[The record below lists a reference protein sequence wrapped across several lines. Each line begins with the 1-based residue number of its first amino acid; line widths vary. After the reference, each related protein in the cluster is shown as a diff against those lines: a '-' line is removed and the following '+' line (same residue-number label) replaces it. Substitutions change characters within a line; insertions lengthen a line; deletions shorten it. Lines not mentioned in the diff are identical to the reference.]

1 MAASAGAGSGRS
13 HRAYSRRPSRSGK
26 RHRRGSSYRRARHYS
41 QGYSFRHARCRAG
54 PSPGDLGP
62 SYRLGA
68 GILFFGFR
76 VILAPWRLANRSRN
90 GRRRAHWPGPSA
102 AYSGRAPRWRTQRAF
117 LMIGLVLLARTAIS
131 MRLVGW
137 AAILVLVL
145 APERLLGASFQ
156 MSFVAVIALVAVY
169 EVVRGHVH
177 FGGIE
182 AGWPRRPA
190 FYISCVALTTVLA
203 TLATAP
209 FAAYC
214 FNRLAL
220 YGLAANIVAVP
231 ITALWIMPWGIVAL
245 ALMPFGA
252 EALGLAPMGLGI
264 EAVIAV
270 ARKVAG
276 WPDVVALAPAIPN
289 WCVGA
294 HCRRWF
300 VAHVVARALAIVG
313 ARGRF
318 YRVCFGGRDQPARC
332 GDRCLRPVDGG
343 ARCRR
348 GTCPF
353 VRSRN
358 EVRGRLLA
366 PPRWDRKKRNNGR
379 ARAWA
384 PVG

>member
-1 MAASAGAGSGRS
+1 
-13 HRAYSRRPSRSGK
+13 
-26 RHRRGSSYRRARHYS
+26 
-41 QGYSFRHARCRAG
+41 
-54 PSPGDLGP
+54 
-62 SYRLGA
+62 
-68 GILFFGFR
+68 
-76 VILAPWRLANRSRN
+76 
-90 GRRRAHWPGPSA
+90 
-102 AYSGRAPRWRTQRAF
+102 
-117 LMIGLVLLARTAIS
+117 MIGLVLLARTAIS

-156 MSFVAVIALVAVY
+156 MSFAAVIALVAVY

-276 WPDVVALAPAIPN
+276 WPDVVALAPAIPI
-289 WCVGA
+289 GA
-294 HCRRWF
+294 LALIVAGGLWLTLWRGRWRLLGLVAVFIGFASAGAISPPDVVIDASGRLMAVRGPGGALVLSSDRVMKFEGAYWLRRAGQEKTEQWPRESLGPGGLVACDGLGCIYRALGRTIALVNRPHALAEDCRR
-300 VAHVVARALAIVG
+300 ADMIVS
-313 ARGRF
+313 A
-318 YRVCFGGRDQPARC
+318 VP
-332 GDRCLRPVDGG
+332 
-343 ARCRR
+343 
-348 GTCPF
+348 
-353 VRSRN
+353 
-358 EVRGRLLA
+358 VRGRCPA
-366 PPRWDRKKRNNGR
+366 THSVI
-379 ARAWA
+379 ARFEL
-384 PVG
+384 